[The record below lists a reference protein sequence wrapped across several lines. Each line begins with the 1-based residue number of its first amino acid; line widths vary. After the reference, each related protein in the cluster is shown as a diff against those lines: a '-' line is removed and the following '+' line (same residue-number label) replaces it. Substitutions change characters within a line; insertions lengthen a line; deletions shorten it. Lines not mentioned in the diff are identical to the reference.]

1 MSKSSWGLC
10 SVLGVALVGGV
21 SSSFAGSSYDGS
33 WSVSVR
39 SHFDSCESP
48 GLYAIRVENGRIS
61 YDGGGVSMSGR
72 VDESGYVRV
81 SIRHGDHRPAALA
94 ASSTAVA
101 LARGAAIAPLSC
113 AAAAGKLSGCRY
125 NQICRIR
132 PAPTRKSTASCI
144 LKSRGRSH
152 SLPDVRLAPN
162 GGTKADILGGPGRG
176 QEETHAPQQTTPL
189 FDHLVGASKQCW
201 GTVRPTLLQD

>member
-81 SIRHGDHRPAALA
+81 SIRHGDHR
-94 ASSTAVA
+94 ASGSGRLVDS
-101 LARGAAIAPLSC
+101 RGVGTWRGNRAAIMC
-113 AAAAGKLSGCRY
+113 G
-125 NQICRIR
+125 
-132 PAPTRKSTASCI
+132 
-144 LKSRGRSH
+144 GRWEAQ
-152 SLPDVRLAPN
+152 RL
-162 GGTKADILGGPGRG
+162 
-176 QEETHAPQQTTPL
+176 
-189 FDHLVGASKQCW
+189 
-201 GTVRPTLLQD
+201 